1 MREQFTVEHVE
12 YATSQPFEQVIAA
25 FEASTGDISGGRF
38 ERELAASKDVEDF
51 ERRIHGYEAES
62 GFMGFLMLDHGAWSS
77 LYGAPFKSRLYI
89 LGNPLIARTMMKH
102 DLAVGLNVPVRVL
115 IYLAPAGETKLGYDL
130 PSSLMSRLDNAE
142 VTAAARKLDAKLA
155 ALAERVM
162 GEKA

>member
-1 MREQFTVEHVE
+1 MGELSTVEHVE

-25 FEASTGDISGGRF
+25 FEAVTGDISGGRF
-38 ERELAASKDVEDF
+38 EEELAASKDVEDF

-62 GFMGFLMLDHGAWSS
+62 GFMRFMMLDHGAWSS

-115 IYLAPAGETKLGYDL
+115 IYQAPAGETKLGYDL